1 MKKAILLVLI
11 TVMITSILNGC
22 STGNTG
28 VASAERNIQGVYPNV
43 IEIGDANND
52 NGYFYLVDK
61 NTGVVYL
68 GYDAVYR
75 RAITVMLNA
84 DGTPITADQLGIE
97 Y

>member
-11 TVMITSILNGC
+11 TVMTASILNGC
-22 STGNTG
+22 GTG
-28 VASAERNIQGVYPNV
+28 VVSAERNIQDVHPNV
-43 IEIGDANND
+43 IEIGDAD
-52 NGYFYLVDK
+52 DVNGYFYLVDK

-68 GYDAVYR
+68 CYEGYRR

-84 DGTPITADQLGIE
+84 DGTPITADQFGIK